1 MRQKIM
7 PTTWFMVL
15 LFLSIALHFVFPILR
30 LFNAW
35 YRYLGI
41 LLILFGVAMN
51 LWADSLF
58 KKSGTTVK
66 PHLLPSSLELS
77 GPFRLS
83 RHPMYL
89 GMAAILLGLAVI
101 LGSLVS
107 FIFPVIFVL
116 IMEILFIPHEERNL
130 AAVFGEEY
138 LGYKRRTRRW
148 I

>member
-7 PTTWFMVL
+7 PTTWFLVL
-15 LFLSIALHFVFPILR
+15 LFLSIVLHFVFPILQ
-30 LFNAW
+30 LYDAW

-41 LLILFGVAMN
+41 LLIVFGVILN

-66 PHLLPSSLELS
+66 PHLLPSSLQLS
-77 GPFRLS
+77 GPFLLS

-89 GMAAILLGLAVI
+89 GMTAILLGLAVI

-116 IMEILFIPHEERNL
+116 IMEILFIPHEEKNL
-130 AAVFGEEY
+130 IAVFGEEY
-138 LGYKRRTRRW
+138 FGYKRRTSRW